1 MKDTTIYIISLF
13 FGFLITILLILYYS
27 EIKNMVMYRKSH
39 DNNDNDI
46 ESFEEFKEFEE
57 FEDYKE
63 EKQLNILKYDDI
75 KEKDNND
82 YII

>member
-27 EIKNMVMYRKSH
+27 EIKNMVMYRKSP

-46 ESFEEFKEFEE
+46 ERFEE
-57 FEDYKE
+57 FEDYNE

-82 YII
+82 YIKMEIR